1 MSSDHYRITD
11 PCVSLPYGAAE
22 RMVDDILSSSIND
35 EYHGDGGIL
44 AVCIMDRKGNF
55 LSAKSKESFE
65 ERFGG
70 AVKALQDREGG
81 GRGNIGGILSIATL
95 AVVNEVKDI
104 FGEAQAITTVHTDCK
119 LMLLTI
125 PLYDIMV
132 GLVLERWSSADADRI
147 AKDIQTLLKKE
158 DQGEGGERGQE
169 SKRKGI
175 RLDSSSYLM
184 WVFSLFILSITFLGS
199 N

>member
-11 PCVSLPYGAAE
+11 PCVPLHYGAAE
-22 RMVDDILSSSIND
+22 RMVEDILSSSIND
-35 EYHGDGGIL
+35 DDYHGGHGGIL

-70 AVKALQDREGG
+70 AVKALQDRDGG
-81 GRGNIGGILSIATL
+81 GGNIGGILSIATL

-158 DQGEGGERGQE
+158 DQGEGWTAATTTTTTTN
-169 SKRKGI
+169 
-175 RLDSSSYLM
+175 LDM
-184 WVFSLFILSITFLGS
+184 DDDT
-199 N
+199 

>member
-1 MSSDHYRITD
+1 MSSDHRITD
-11 PCVSLPYGAAE
+11 QYIALPYGIAE
-22 RMVDDILSSSIND
+22 RMVDAIFSSNN
-35 EYHGDGGIL
+35 HHGGIL